1 MFEELLKQWANEQ
14 GFQTWSQDH
23 AAVLRNLVSW
33 LNSHAVEQP
42 LAPDGAVCP
51 AHQTYFEEDG
61 TCAIAGCKETR
72 PAGKANRSAASW
84 QSEGKAK

>member
-1 MFEELLKQWANEQ
+1 MFEKLLKQWANEQ

-42 LAPDGAVCP
+42 LAPDVLTAWGNLGKCSICGLAYDVC
-51 AHQTYFEEDG
+51 E
-61 TCAIAGCKETR
+61 CIAR
-72 PAGKANRSAASW
+72 R
-84 QSEGKAK
+84 

>member
-42 LAPDGAVCP
+42 LAPDVFTGCENCVEFAECP
-51 AHQTYFEEDG
+51 A
-61 TCAIAGCKETR
+61 
-72 PAGKANRSAASW
+72 RSGYCSAWSPRR
-84 QSEGKAK
+84 